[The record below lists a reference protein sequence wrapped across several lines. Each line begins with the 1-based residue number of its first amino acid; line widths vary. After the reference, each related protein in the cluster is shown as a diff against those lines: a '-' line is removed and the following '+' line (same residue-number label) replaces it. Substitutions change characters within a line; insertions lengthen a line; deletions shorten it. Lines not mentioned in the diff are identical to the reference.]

1 MGSISSFIR
10 FAPKPVERMNSEGFN
25 ISSMFF
31 QAYVCYFGL
40 DIEMKAERYHE
51 QNNRG

>member
-10 FAPKPVERMNSEGFN
+10 FAPKPMERMNSEGFN
-25 ISSMFF
+25 ISSMFP
-31 QAYVCYFGL
+31 QGYVYYFGL
-40 DIEMKAERYHE
+40 GIETEAKRYHE